1 MVKIEGFGMPEVKK
15 GRKEGSSDIA
25 RRLSVGLSSHQ
36 AKLLATLEEITRET
50 ASGLISRLFEKAA
63 ERELVEIRREARTK

>member
-1 MVKIEGFGMPEVKK
+1 MSYIKK
-15 GRKEGSSDIA
+15 GRKSGASDIA

-36 AKLLATLEEITRET
+36 AKLLVILEDATRET

-63 ERELVEIRREARTK
+63 ERELVEMKREARTK